1 MKKGRDQVA
10 SLNFLQ
16 RNLLVRG
23 IRAGKTFEEAA
34 KGLPVDVQKHP
45 DLAKNWKAWAE
56 AEAKKDDASEPK
68 VVRLDPDEFL
78 RLKKENESLRKAN
91 AEGSEDLMEAQA
103 TIEKLNASLAEAH
116 AEIEKLTNP
125 KKK

>member
-1 MKKGRDQVA
+1 MA